1 MTDVR
6 RTVRRLSVGSLLR
19 PVALGPRLLAR
30 TVTVAVR
37 CARHSTPAVPVAV
50 CATAGEH
57 RVCPGPRG
65 GTGPDAVEG
74 PRCDPNT
81 SHGDPD
87 APHDGPDASAT
98 GAARRERAHE
108 AVASR
113 TTGPD
118 DLASLLNM
126 LDLRPGPGESGR
138 GPGRDRR
145 PSDGNGA

>member
-1 MTDVR
+1 MPR
-6 RTVRRLSVGSLLR
+6 SAGWYR
-19 PVALGPRLLAR
+19 PG
-30 TVTVAVR
+30 
-37 CARHSTPAVPVAV
+37 C
-50 CATAGEH
+50 
-57 RVCPGPRG
+57 RG
-65 GTGPDAVEG
+65 GT
-74 PRCDPNT
+74 RCDPNT